1 MSHKLTSN
9 QSVVYNAEFQS
20 SGVLEIT
27 PEQITYQNDGLH
39 FHNVMLVFPIK
50 VSGTDN
56 YVGGLNYNLT
66 EGDWNTFFASLTLTS
81 TNEYDKQE
89 EAALKYA
96 LSQIEGNWGLT
107 ASDWTY
113 SVS

>member
-27 PEQITYQNDGLH
+27 PEQITYQNDGST

-50 VSGTDN
+50 VSGTNN

-81 TNEYDKQE
+81 TNEFDKQE

-113 SVS
+113 SIS

>member
-1 MSHKLTSN
+1 MHKLTSN
-9 QSVVYNAEFQS
+9 QSVIFNAETQA

-27 PEQITYQNDGLH
+27 PEQIIYQNDGSN

-50 VSGTDN
+50 VSGTN
-56 YVGGLNYNLT
+56 TYVGGLNYNLT
-66 EGDWNTFFASLTLTS
+66 PEDWNTFFASLTLTS
-81 TNEYDKQE
+81 TNEFDKQE

-96 LSQIEGNWGLT
+96 LSQINGNWGLGP
-107 ASDWTY
+107 SDWTY

>member
-9 QSVVYNAEFQS
+9 QSVIYNAEFQS

-27 PEQITYQNDGLH
+27 PEQIVYQNDGST

-50 VSGTDN
+50 VSGTNN

-81 TNEYDKQE
+81 TNEFDKQE

>member
-27 PEQITYQNDGLH
+27 PEQIVYQNDGST

-50 VSGTDN
+50 VSGTNN

-66 EGDWNTFFASLTLTS
+66 EGDWDTFFASLTLTS

-107 ASDWTY
+107 KSD
-113 SVS
+113 

>member
-27 PEQITYQNDGLH
+27 PEQIVYQNDGST

-50 VSGTDN
+50 VSGTNN

-66 EGDWNTFFASLTLTS
+66 EGDWDTFFASLTLTS

-107 ASDWTY
+107 KSDWTY
-113 SVS
+113 TS